1 MSDESWPVGAWAEPH
16 ASSMPDIE
24 PSIMAELRELRIR
37 QVAVQGSV
45 VASTDG
51 MIIAHDLAETNAY
64 GVEPET
70 LAALAAANLG
80 LSQRIADTA
89 SHGEL
94 RATVISGAFGHVA
107 TYAAGDYALLTVLA
121 REEARVDALHVEAHR
136 IAGRV
141 AALVDSAP
149 PEPAWGT
156 DLQTDR

>member
-1 MSDESWPVGAWAEPH
+1 VR
-16 ASSMPDIE
+16 
-24 PSIMAELRELRIR
+24 L
-37 QVAVQGSV
+37 VAVQGSV

-94 RATVISGAFGHVA
+94 RAAVISSAFGHVA
-107 TYAAGDYALLTVLA
+107 TYAAGEYALLAVLA
-121 REEARVDALHVEAHR
+121 RAEARVDALHAEAYR
-136 IAGRV
+136 VAGRV
-141 AALVDSAP
+141 AALVDSSP
-149 PEPAWGT
+149 PPPVWG
-156 DLQTDR
+156 